1 MAECRPRSGSP
12 RPGDDLFSAPRPKD
26 SSVPSWSKLNPRR
39 LHLPPRLRTPLRST
53 DGSEKIPSAQVADL
67 RFLQNA
73 SRRAGRLRE
82 EGRCYYSLGVLYDNA
97 GRWRDAIKCYTQFLR
112 ICERCRDAQGEALAY
127 HCLGVDY
134 HFLGKAESDR
144 GSTDSAE
151 EFLMKALGF
160 YQKHL
165 DLVGSVEGRY
175 LTNVNMSRVYAAL
188 GDEEEC
194 LGRQKLAKGY
204 AQQLQPSRSSAGPAD
219 AVLINMDP
227 SEWARSPS
235 EKLMK

>member
-12 RPGDDLFSAPRPKD
+12 RPGDDLFSAPRPK
-26 SSVPSWSKLNPRR
+26 
-39 LHLPPRLRTPLRST
+39 
-53 DGSEKIPSAQVADL
+53 
-67 RFLQNA
+67 
-73 SRRAGRLRE
+73 
-82 EGRCYYSLGVLYDNA
+82 
-97 GRWRDAIKCYTQFLR
+97 

-194 LGRQKLAKGY
+194 LGRQKYDERAFTFISESQLAKGY